1 VIVLDTHVLV
11 WLIEGNKRLGKKA
24 KAAMD
29 EATPAPGL
37 FIPAISFWEIA
48 MLVGKGRLA
57 LGQDID
63 QWIRR
68 VLALPGVNL
77 APLEPVISIESV
89 RLPGGGYH
97 GDPADRLI
105 IATAR
110 HHGATLMT
118 VDSAILAYASA
129 GHVRAM
135 DAGA

>member
-11 WLIEGNKRLGKKA
+11 WLIEGNKRLGSKA

-63 QWIRR
+63 QWIKR

-77 APLEPVISIESV
+77 APLAPEISIESV
-89 RLPGGGYH
+89 RLPGGFH

-110 HHGATLMT
+110 HHDATLIT
-118 VDSAILAYASA
+118 VDTAILAYASA
-129 GHVRAM
+129 GHVRVI